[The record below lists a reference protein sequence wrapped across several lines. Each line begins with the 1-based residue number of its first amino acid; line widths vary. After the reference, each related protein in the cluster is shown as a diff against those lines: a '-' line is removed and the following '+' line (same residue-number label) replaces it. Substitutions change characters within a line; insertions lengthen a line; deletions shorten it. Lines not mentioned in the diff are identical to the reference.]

1 MWAHSDFDP
10 AVQNRFLCGVALGSR
25 IALVGIKK
33 DGLHW
38 RSDFRSFFA
47 GKTLFYS
54 PVVSCLFLKKRNSC
68 TPKNQARTGPK
79 F

>member
-1 MWAHSDFDP
+1 MIVYDKPQPNEQAI
-10 AVQNRFLCGVALGSR
+10 GSR
-25 IALVGIKK
+25 IALVDQNK
-33 DGLHW
+33 DGLYW

-68 TPKNQARTGPK
+68 TPKNQARTSPK